1 MEGRKMDTSF
11 LVRYRLVAYDHGM
24 FPKEIEVILAR
35 HLASCLAMPIF
46 IVDPEGNLLFY
57 NEPAEAILGR
67 RFEETGEMSA
77 EEWSTIYTPTDMA
90 GQLLPSEAL
99 PLVIATRERR
109 PSFRSFWICSL
120 DQVPRY
126 ISVSAF
132 PLIGQ
137 ADRFLG
143 AMAIFWESDVH
154 EGEA

>member
-1 MEGRKMDTSF
+1 
-11 LVRYRLVAYDHGM
+11 M

-46 IVDPEGNLLFY
+46 IVDPDGNLLFY

-77 EEWSTIYTPTDMA
+77 EEWSTIFSPTDKA

-99 PLVIATRERR
+99 PLVIAIKERR
-109 PSFRSFWICSL
+109 PIFRSFWICGL

-126 ISVSAF
+126 ISVTAF

-137 ADRFLG
+137 SNRFLG
-143 AMAIFWESDVH
+143 AMAIFWESEQGDM
-154 EGEA
+154 EE